1 MQIKKVVLI
10 SLLNNFPNKNLLYFK
25 GSFLNS
31 LKLFNVFILI
41 VYFCTSS
48 VAQEKIVGHGGPV
61 KGLTISETGFLVSTS
76 FDYSSIIWSIDQMQ
90 EVITLNDHIA
100 AVNVAEFSPNQ
111 KKLVT
116 AGDDMRVLIYD
127 VKELS
132 KIPKARELGSHLGK
146 VSDLT
151 FSNKG
156 NLMASSGW
164 DGSIIIWDM
173 IKEKKY
179 ITTSAG
185 HKGPINSIQFSKD
198 GKYLF
203 SSGYDGTVR
212 KFDIF
217 NNVSK
222 GIVISHGWGINVFY
236 INEEKKSIIY
246 GTTDGAII
254 LKDLNNNKNILK
266 IGDERTPVLTMCL
279 DKNESIIAFG
289 NAKGRVIMIS
299 LEDYSLVRD
308 FRAAH
313 GPVWALALNNEST
326 MLYVGGLDDFINQWD
341 LVSYPQPVI
350 MPPGPARRFNPS
362 QLLSNGQK
370 QFARKCSVCHTLEPD
385 GKRRAGPTLHKV
397 FGRIAGTLDG
407 YKYSKALIDSKIIW
421 NEKTIHQLFTEGPDV
436 VLPGT
441 KMPIQR
447 MKSSQDR
454 IDLITFLK
462 EATK

>member
-1 MQIKKVVLI
+1 MQIKKVILI
-10 SLLNNFPNKNLLYFK
+10 SLLNNHLNKILIYLK
-25 GSFLNS
+25 GGFFNS
-31 LKLFNVFILI
+31 LKAFILI
-41 VYFCTSS
+41 IWICLPSIS
-48 VAQEKIVGHGGPV
+48 QEKIIGHGGPV
-61 KGLTISETGFLVSTS
+61 KGLTISGTGFLVSTS
-76 FDYSSIIWSIDQMQ
+76 FDYSSIIWSLDKMQ
-90 EVITLNDHIA
+90 EVMTLNDHIA
-100 AVNVAEFSPNQ
+100 AVNVAKFSPNQ

-127 VKELS
+127 LKELS
-132 KIPKARELGSHLGK
+132 KIPRARELGSHSGK

-151 FSNKG
+151 FSNAG
-156 NLMASSGW
+156 NFMASSAW

-179 ITTSAG
+179 LTTNAG
-185 HKGPINSIQFSKD
+185 HRGPINSIQFSKD

-246 GTTDGAII
+246 GTTDGSII
-254 LKDLNNNKNILK
+254 LKDLNINKNILK
-266 IGDERTPVLTMCL
+266 IGDDRTPVLTMCL
-279 DKNESIIAFG
+279 DKNRSTIAFG
-289 NAKGRVIMIS
+289 NAKGRVVMIS

-407 YKYSKALIDSKIIW
+407 YKYSKALIDSEIIW